1 MGNHRVEIFRGV
13 KFRSDENGV
22 ENDNSNNPSYE
33 CYACTQVGVPVFHSS
48 SWDLDQQPEWE
59 TKRSGSSL
67 VPINNQTKRRNRKRQ
82 SGPPNHRQS
91 WGCLGQVLDPRSA
104 RLQRWN
110 RAILLARCVAL
121 AVDPLFFF
129 AVSFRWNVHD
139 DKKQQACIYVDG
151 GVAAIM
157 AAVRTGVD
165 LFHAWHLWL
174 QFRVAYVSKE
184 SRVVGPVRLVWDARA
199 VASHYIRSFAGF
211 WLDFFVILPIPQV

>member
-59 TKRSGSSL
+59 ATAGSSL
-67 VPINNQTKRRNRKRQ
+67 VPINNLTKRRNRKRQ

-91 WGCLGQVLDPRSA
+91 SGCLGQVLDPRSA

-165 LFHAWHLWL
+165 LLHAWHLWL

-184 SRVVGPVRLVWDARA
+184 SRVVGPVKLIWDARA